1 MLLFLPVIL
10 LSLFYICLL
19 VSNYPTYFSSLLSK
33 LIQTLLFP
41 PFLVIRCLYSG
52 NQCILL
58 CQSLLGIEVP
68 RTENNSL
75 SVASIQKEE
84 QGLVLHNVYSASV
97 HRQGCFIALPKS
109 YAICPLL

>member
-52 NQCILL
+52 NQCLLL

-84 QGLVLHNVYSASV
+84 QGLMLHNVYSASV
-97 HRQGCFIALPKS
+97 HRQGFFIALPKS
-109 YAICPLL
+109 YADCPLL